1 MKEAAPVVASSH
13 QPRMDA
19 STLIQ
24 SAISQG
30 APLFN
35 TGDHLGCYNI
45 YRQTAT
51 ILINAPAL
59 PRDIEAKLSGAVEA
73 SFGQDPTAK
82 AWTMRHCLD
91 DVLARLRGG
100 SAGGNGGGGGSRTF
114 DFKDATWQIVDDRV
128 MGGSSR
134 STISATPDG
143 HAVFEG
149 DLVVAGG
156 GFASVRCVPGRM
168 LDLTGA
174 RGLRLRC
181 AGDGRVGYKI
191 SLKTDRNMDGV
202 SYQASFDAGDGSS
215 DAVKTVSLPLS
226 AFKAN
231 FRGRPVPNAPPLRGE
246 DVVQVGVMLSRY
258 DAGSTDSR
266 VQAGRFRLRLVDL
279 SAE

>member
-1 MKEAAPVVASSH
+1 
-13 QPRMDA
+13 MDA
-19 STLIQ
+19 SALIQ

-35 TGDHLGCYNI
+35 AGDHLGCFNI
-45 YRQTAT
+45 YQQTAT
-51 ILINAPAL
+51 TLVNAPAL
-59 PRDIEAKLSGAVEA
+59 PRDLEAKLTGAMEA
-73 SFGQDPTAK
+73 AKVQEPTAK

-100 SAGGNGGGGGSRTF
+100 GGGGDGSKTF
-114 DFKDATWQIVDDRV
+114 AFKDANWQVVDDRV

-134 STISATPDG
+134 STMSATPDG
-143 HAVFEG
+143 HHAVFEG

-168 LDLTGA
+168 MLDLTGA
-174 RGLRLRC
+174 RGVRLRC
-181 AGDGRVGYKI
+181 VGDGRVGYKLT
-191 SLKTDRNMDGV
+191 LKTDRNMDGV

-215 DAVKTVSLPLS
+215 DAVKTISLPWS
-226 AFKAN
+226 AFQAT

-266 VQAGRFRLRLVDL
+266 VKAGRFRLRLVDL
-279 SAE
+279 TAE